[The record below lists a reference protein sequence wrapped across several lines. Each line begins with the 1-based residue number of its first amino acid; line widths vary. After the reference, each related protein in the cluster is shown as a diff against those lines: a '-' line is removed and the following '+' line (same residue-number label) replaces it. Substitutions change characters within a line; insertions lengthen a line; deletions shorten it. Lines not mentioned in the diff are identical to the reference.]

1 MSPPSVLIS
10 SGGGWTGGW
19 VVAGGSPAGGGV
31 TAGGVVA
38 GGAVALADGESL
50 VPGVVG
56 VVGALRRPPA
66 APAAAGTARL
76 TQQQAI
82 DIAMARAPGASLDRV
97 RMEPEH
103 GALVWKVDLFA
114 GGTEYEF
121 RIDASTGAVVRAE
134 VDGDGGSGHGGD
146 DGDHED
152 DGDHDD
158 DGDDG
163 DDD

>member
-1 MSPPSVLIS
+1 
-10 SGGGWTGGW
+10 
-19 VVAGGSPAGGGV
+19 
-31 TAGGVVA
+31 
-38 GGAVALADGESL
+38 
-50 VPGVVG
+50 
-56 VVGALRRPPA
+56 
-66 APAAAGTARL
+66 
-76 TQQQAI
+76 
-82 DIAMARAPGASLDRV
+82 
-97 RMEPEH
+97 MEPEH

-146 DGDHED
+146 DGDHDDDDHDDHDDD

-158 DGDDG
+158 DDHDDDHG